1 MFGHPIW
8 APAMHAREMF
18 AAHPL
23 VKGDVNDALAACIEA
38 CLDCTQT
45 CASCADA
52 SVAEPSVAEMRQTIR
67 LCSDCSDLCG
77 TVAVMAS
84 RCTGSNELVLRQVIE
99 TCVSLC
105 RLCAEE
111 CDRHAAH
118 MRHCAICAEVCRTC
132 EAACRGAAQTITS
145 AVA

>member
-1 MFGHPIW
+1 
-8 APAMHAREMF
+8 MHAREMF

-23 VKGDVNDALAACIEA
+23 ARNTVNDPLAACIEA

-52 SVAEPSVAEMRQTIR
+52 SLAERSVEAMRQTIR
-67 LCSDCSDLCG
+67 LCLDCSDLCA
-77 TVAVMAS
+77 TVGAMAS
-84 RCTGSNELVLRQVIE
+84 RRTGSNEVVLRQVIE
-99 TCVSLC
+99 TCASVC

-118 MRHCAICAEVCRTC
+118 MRHCALCAEVCRAC
-132 EAACRGAAQTITS
+132 EAACRSAAP
-145 AVA
+145 AVTAAAA